1 MPLNLDV
8 TSLII
13 LFVGC
18 ESMISKNVYN
28 FTGNESVL
36 RSGALGAPTIS
47 IFCWT
52 EEEYSFASI
61 WATVLLQINTS
72 DTDMKVFFSSSVNF
86 YF

>member
-1 MPLNLDV
+1 MPLNLAV

-52 EEEYSFASI
+52 KEEYSFANV